1 MSTIDKFKKI
11 GIDAIVKDDAL
22 SAEFSSYYYLL
33 YGEKICV
40 GCRGVIRNKFD
51 ELINMNQ
58 EKLNKMS
65 SRKFVMIADKLIDR
79 SMAKSA
85 PFGMYNAKNIT
96 DDDALALLKAHK
108 GYIDYFEQFPK
119 DWEKLAAKYV
129 PEEAPE
135 EATEV
140 TEDAPEAPEATP
152 EANPEAEAVEG
163 ETNENEELLKET
175 TSTDYNA
182 KDVIGFLDN
191 LNDVEMIE
199 KWTSKEADLEKKR
212 KTVIKA
218 TKKRIRQLSE

>member
-1 MSTIDKFKKI
+1 MSKIDRFKEI
-11 GIDAIVKDDAL
+11 GIDVIVKDDAL

-40 GCRGVIRNKFD
+40 GCRGVIRNKFN
-51 ELINMNQ
+51 ELINMKP
-58 EKLNKMS
+58 EKLKIMS

-79 SMAKSA
+79 SMAKTA

-96 DDDALALLKAHK
+96 DEDALALLKASG
-108 GYIDYFEQFPK
+108 GYIDYFEKFPNN
-119 DWEKLAAKYV
+119 WRELAAKYE
-129 PEEAPE
+129 PKEIEEVVEDSTDDRSDAIETE
-135 EATEV
+135 EI
-140 TEDAPEAPEATP
+140 
-152 EANPEAEAVEG
+152 
-163 ETNENEELLKET
+163 LKDT
-175 TSTDYNA
+175 TSTDFNA

-199 KWTSKEADLEKKR
+199 NWTSGEFELEKKR

>member
-1 MSTIDKFKKI
+1 MSKIDKFKKI

-85 PFGMYNAKNIT
+85 PFGMYNAKNTT

-108 GYIDYFEQFPK
+108 GYIDYFEQYPK
-119 DWEKLAAKYV
+119 DW
-129 PEEAPE
+129 
-135 EATEV
+135 
-140 TEDAPEAPEATP
+140 
-152 EANPEAEAVEG
+152 
-163 ETNENEELLKET
+163 
-175 TSTDYNA
+175 
-182 KDVIGFLDN
+182 
-191 LNDVEMIE
+191 
-199 KWTSKEADLEKKR
+199 
-212 KTVIKA
+212 
-218 TKKRIRQLSE
+218 

>member
-1 MSTIDKFKKI
+1 MSNIDKFKKI

-65 SRKFVMIADKLIDR
+65 SRKFVMIANKLIDR

-96 DDDALALLKAHK
+96 DEDALALLKAHI
-108 GYIDYFEQFPK
+108 GYIEYFEQYPK
-119 DWEKLAAKYV
+119 DWEKLAAEYV
-129 PEEAPE
+129 PDEAPE

-140 TEDAPEAPEATP
+140 TEDAPEATEV
-152 EANPEAEAVEG
+152 VEG
-163 ETNENEELLKET
+163 ETNENEELLKDT

-182 KDVIGFLDN
+182 KEVIEYLDH

-199 KWTSKEADLEKKR
+199 KWTSGESDLEKKR